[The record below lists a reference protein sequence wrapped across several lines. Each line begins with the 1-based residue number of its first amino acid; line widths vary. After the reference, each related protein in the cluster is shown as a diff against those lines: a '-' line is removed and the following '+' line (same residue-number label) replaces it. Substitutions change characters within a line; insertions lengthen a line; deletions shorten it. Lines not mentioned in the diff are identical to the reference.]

1 MRVGA
6 EAGVVETFRACVEGL
21 AFVAEALRG
30 VRGVLLLF
38 VEGLRFVGET
48 SSSWSGGFA
57 IFFLDI
63 ASIHQSL
70 SSMGR

>member
-1 MRVGA
+1 VRVGA
-6 EAGVVETFRACVEGL
+6 EAGVVEIFRAGVEGWGLL
-21 AFVAEALRG
+21 AEGLRG

>member
-1 MRVGA
+1 VRVGA
-6 EAGVVETFRACVEGL
+6 EAGVVEIFRAGVEGL
-21 AFVAEALRG
+21 GLLAEALRG
-30 VRGVLLLF
+30 VRGELLF

-63 ASIHQSL
+63 APIHQSL